1 MPLSNRFNLENY
13 ILIDSFNAESDH
25 TIKIEINKEVFFEG
39 KFIKNKEHRIKKI
52 AYIDYAQPGINTIEI
67 KWNGDKECANKFM
80 KIQKIIV
87 NDQRIHPWSARIK
100 PVSND
105 YIKNLLSTKEGSIF
119 YRKKIANPGCEQ
131 GWYGT
136 YTYKFLIDKHRIR
149 NSKQISLIASTG
161 IKLDDIYTD
170 PMRSVVRKANK
181 K

>member
-1 MPLSNRFNLENY
+1 
-13 ILIDSFNAESDH
+13 
-25 TIKIEINKEVFFEG
+25 
-39 KFIKNKEHRIKKI
+39 
-52 AYIDYAQPGINTIEI
+52 
-67 KWNGDKECANKFM
+67 M

-87 NDQRIHPWSARIK
+87 NDQRIHPWCARIK

-119 YRKKIANPGCEQ
+119 YRKKIVNPGCEQ

-170 PMRSVVRKANK
+170 PMRSVTRKANNCVK
-181 K
+181 L